1 MANEKKQAEMREAFI
16 KAMREGTEYV
26 RQNNEEEIK
35 DIKKD
40 ARQAFIDAMKEGTDY
55 VQEYRQDE
63 MKETQS
69 EFSSTVEKLKNNFS
83 DFAEQIKNGF
93 SEFTKKLEVTANN
106 LIKVGIVQDTKI
118 TDDAVTEEIK
128 TDRVTPQQQTP
139 NYEKSFEAITKVL
152 SEIND
157 SIITLN
163 NNIIEG
169 LKDGGMKPLSDNTV
183 KETLKDTIINNL
195 KDSVIKN
202 NPITNTYNNVRDR
215 YTSFKGGI
223 KNSIANKFNNNPI
236 AQGFY
241 NVKNAYNALRG
252 MPTTTN
258 PLYQNQATAAPKSL
272 TSSTKEQSQAQ
283 IIEEREKIER
293 EEYTNELLEK
303 ILEALTGKKK
313 EPKDKNKK
321 DSSEGILS
329 KVMSTGSTGLPLLD
343 ALLAG
348 TLGAYLKDLISK
360 IFTGMKK
367 GIGGI
372 VTKILPKL
380 TKLLGAA
387 GLIGSIIS
395 LVVDG
400 IAGYFSA
407 DDWATSK
414 ISATLGGILGG
425 TDKGMWG
432 SIFNGL
438 KWGLIGLTLGGPIG
452 GIAGLVVGG
461 ILGYIGGEAI
471 AKFIDDMTG
480 KLGPMWTELSAWFA
494 TKWEMVTTWVKDTWN
509 DYVVKPFDDT
519 VSALGKAFEG
529 FPWFSEI
536 GTFFN
541 DSWDN
546 WVVKPFDETT
556 EELGKFFKDFTWI
569 DNILTFFKDS
579 WNEWIVEPFNKMSA
593 KFEKIIDS
601 FPWMDEIGTFFSD
614 TWKKYVS
621 DPFDSAIET
630 VKEAFKDF
638 PNFPDFD
645 ILNTIGEKF
654 MALKQLITDF
664 VNKIPTSWNELKR
677 WWNGEEDV
685 EETTSTQTSD
695 RNNNQSTSIPTVETP
710 PATIPE
716 KQVQKALTFDQGQGT
731 PTPGDGFKMD
741 LESMAKSE
749 QKSSDIPDY
758 SKYMNNTD
766 NENST
771 QIEDKPTS
779 EFTRE
784 MVNALGPLSLSSD
797 KMEEPSSE
805 SVVSESGTIITPVS
819 SQVETP
825 DVTQSI
831 MKDETGEYRSEQNEI
846 QNRIKEEQFRRYSL
860 SPQERAGEDAAN
872 HIMRPEVYP
881 DRHNEILKSNVVNPY
896 EGREQ
901 QSNEQS
907 NTRSIVVNKGTKDRT
922 NILPPSTLT
931 KSEENPAIKSSIQG
945 YAEALS
951 KPELN
956 ESLEKYNIPTNKNI
970 ESSETDNQI
979 IPLENLSPA
988 PIDETLEPPKFFLKG
1003 DKTSAIN
1010 KAIDLIGKEEGFV
1023 SEPMDDLSG
1032 NGARAIGYGF
1042 NFIDGKPVA
1051 ELEQEA
1057 LANNKPFIMTEDK
1070 AKEILKTEVNNFHN
1084 NLLNLTK
1091 RIEGKPIGEIYKEV
1105 SNPNRVAALISLAY
1119 QTGIGEITNFE
1130 NMWTNIKKANESNS
1144 SADWEAAGREIVN
1157 SKAQRQL
1164 QALQDVRTDETGNRI
1179 YKETRL
1185 DRAEDIMS
1193 TGQLVS
1199 PAKAGYVSYGP
1210 TMLLTGE
1217 YPNAKQNPELTAPIN
1232 FIRDEMVD
1240 STENIVKRISE
1251 TFERNENLKEIAMEQ
1266 RLMKMF
1272 EKTGQME
1279 ERLKK
1284 KDNLETTKSQLNAP
1298 IVNNIV
1304 DNKQINNSSQSVLMK
1319 QTAHNPQNV
1328 FRLS

>member
-1 MANEKKQAEMREAFI
+1 F
-16 KAMREGTEYV
+16 
-26 RQNNEEEIK
+26 
-35 DIKKD
+35 
-40 ARQAFIDAMKEGTDY
+40 
-55 VQEYRQDE
+55 
-63 MKETQS
+63 
-69 EFSSTVEKLKNNFS
+69 
-83 DFAEQIKNGF
+83 
-93 SEFTKKLEVTANN
+93 
-106 LIKVGIVQDTKI
+106 
-118 TDDAVTEEIK
+118 
-128 TDRVTPQQQTP
+128 
-139 NYEKSFEAITKVL
+139 KS
-152 SEIND
+152 
-157 SIITLN
+157 
-163 NNIIEG
+163 
-169 LKDGGMKPLSDNTV
+169 
-183 KETLKDTIINNL
+183 
-195 KDSVIKN
+195 
-202 NPITNTYNNVRDR
+202 
-215 YTSFKGGI
+215 GI
-223 KNSIANKFNNNPI
+223 KNSIANKFNNNPVV
-236 AQGFY
+236 QGFY

-258 PLYQNQATAAPKSL
+258 PLYQNQAAPPSKSL
-272 TSSTKEQSQAQ
+272 SPSTKEQSQAQ

-313 EPKDKNKK
+313 EPKDKDKK

-348 TLGAYLKDLISK
+348 TLGAYLKELISK

-380 TKLLGAA
+380 TKLLGAT

-407 DDWATSK
+407 GDWGTSK
-414 ISATLGGILGG
+414 ISATLGGMLGG

-452 GIAGLVVGG
+452 GIVGLVVGG

-480 KLGPMWTELSAWFA
+480 KLGPMWTELSEWFA

-519 VSALGKAFEG
+519 VAALGKAFEG

-556 EELGKFFKDFTWI
+556 EELGKFFKDFKWI
-569 DNILTFFKDS
+569 DDILTFFKDS

-601 FPWMDEIGTFFSD
+601 FPWMDEIGAFFSD

-630 VKEAFKDF
+630 VKDAFKDF

-664 VNKIPTSWNELKR
+664 VNKIPTSWEELKR

-685 EETTSTQTSD
+685 EEATSKQTSD
-695 RNNNQSTSIPTVETP
+695 RNNSQNTPASTTATP
-710 PATIPE
+710 PAITPAITPE
-716 KQVQKALTFDQGQGT
+716 KQVQNALTFDQGQGT
-731 PTPGDGFKMD
+731 PTPEGGFKMD
-741 LESMAKSE
+741 LESMAKEPTLSDNIENLETVEGKIIPQEGTPASPTLQLQNKQFE
-749 QKSSDIPDY
+749 QKSPDIPDF
-758 SKYMNNTD
+758 SKYMNNTG

-771 QIEDKPTS
+771 QVEKPVEILEQVIPTEDKPTS

-797 KMEEPSSE
+797 EIVEPNSE
-805 SVVSESGTIITPVS
+805 SVVSESGAIITPISPQERPNSESVVSESGAIITPIS

-825 DVTQSI
+825 DVTQPI

-881 DRHNEILKSNVVNPY
+881 DRHNEILKSDMVNPY

-901 QSNEQS
+901 QQT
-907 NTRSIVVNKGTKDRT
+907 NTRSIDTNTGTKKRT

-1010 KAIDLIGKEEGFV
+1010 KAIDLISKEEGFV
-1023 SEPMDDLSG
+1023 SEPMNDLSG
-1032 NGARAIGYGF
+1032 NGDRAIGYGF
-1042 NFIDGKPVA
+1042 NFINGKSVA

-1091 RIEGKPIGEIYKEV
+1091 RIEGKHIGEIYKEV

-1232 FIRDEMVD
+1232 FIKDEMVE

>member
-1 MANEKKQAEMREAFI
+1 MANEKKQAEMREAF
-16 KAMREGTEYV
+16 
-26 RQNNEEEIK
+26 
-35 DIKKD
+35 KKD
-40 ARQAFIDAMKEGTDY
+40 ARQAFIDAMKEGTEY
-55 VQEYRQDE
+55 VQPYREDAYEE
-63 MKETQS
+63 MQS

-93 SEFTKKLEVTANN
+93 SEFTKKLEITANN

-128 TDRVTPQQQTP
+128 TGTVTPQQQTSD
-139 NYEKSFEAITKVL
+139 YEKSFEAITKVL

-183 KETLKDTIINNL
+183 KQTLKDTIINNL
-195 KDSVIKN
+195 KDSVLTKIKN

-215 YTSFKGGI
+215 YTSFKSGI
-223 KNSIANKFNNNPI
+223 KNSIANKFNNNPVV
-236 AQGFY
+236 QGFY

-258 PLYQNQATAAPKSL
+258 PLYQNQAAPSPKSL
-272 TSSTKEQSQAQ
+272 SPSNKEQSQAQ
-283 IIEEREKIER
+283 IIEEREKVER

-313 EPKDKNKK
+313 EPTNKDKK

-348 TLGAYLKDLISK
+348 TLGAYLKELISK
-360 IFTGMKK
+360 IFKGMSK

-380 TKLLGAA
+380 TKLLGAG

-452 GIAGLVVGG
+452 GIAGLIVGG

-519 VSALGKAFEG
+519 VAALGKAFEG

-536 GTFFN
+536 GKFFN

-556 EELGKFFKDFTWI
+556 EELGKFFKDFKWI
-569 DNILTFFKDS
+569 DDILTFFKDS

-601 FPWMDEIGTFFSD
+601 FPWMDEIGAFFSD

-664 VNKIPTSWNELKR
+664 VNKIPTSWEELKR

-685 EETTSTQTSD
+685 EETTSKQTSD
-695 RNNNQSTSIPTVETP
+695 RNNNQNTPASTTATP
-710 PATIPE
+710 PAITTE
-716 KQVQKALTFDQGQGT
+716 KQVQNALTFDQGQGT
-731 PTPGDGFKMD
+731 PTPESGFKID
-741 LESMAKSE
+741 LESMAKEPTLSDNIENVETVGEKIITQEGTPASPTLQLQNKQFE
-749 QKSSDIPDY
+749 QKSSDIPDF

-766 NENST
+766 VET
-771 QIEDKPTS
+771 PVEILEQVIPTEDKPTS

-797 KMEEPSSE
+797 EMGESSPE
-805 SVVSESGTIITPVS
+805 SVVSESGTIITPIS

-825 DVTQSI
+825 
-831 MKDETGEYRSEQNEI
+831 
-846 QNRIKEEQFRRYSL
+846 
-860 SPQERAGEDAAN
+860 
-872 HIMRPEVYP
+872 
-881 DRHNEILKSNVVNPY
+881 NEILKSNVVNP
-896 EGREQ
+896 
-901 QSNEQS
+901 NEQS

-1057 LANNKPFIMTEDK
+1057 LANNKPFIITEDK

-1119 QTGIGEITNFE
+1119 QTGLGEITNFE

-1164 QALQDVRTDETGNRI
+1164 QELQDVRTDETGNRI

-1240 STENIVKRISE
+1240 STDNIVKRISE